1 MSVPDHRTYGPNH
14 SDGPAPETVRRW
26 LLAAGVALLA
36 LLLGYIMW
44 SNTTNSG
51 LSSDRDKQ
59 RAGKTSAQASL
70 SAVAP
75 IASEGKAIAA
85 QIETECKADATFR
98 ADHPQ
103 LCPRAS
109 QLATAT
115 PTLPPRPVVHEIVST
130 AIVGGHLMVTYRNP
144 AQTVD
149 LGRVTGSKGLRGK
162 TGASGKPA
170 PTITPSPGQS
180 GANGRGIT
188 GALVTTDGH
197 LILSFTD
204 DTTQDVGVVVGPAG
218 ADGKDGVSFKSAAI
232 VDGHLIVT
240 RSDGTTQ
247 DAGELPVGPPCPAGY
262 SQATVTPRPVES
274 PGETWVVCASN

>member
-1 MSVPDHRTYGPNH
+1 MSVPDHRVPSH

-26 LLAAGVALLA
+26 WLLTGVAAVVLVAGWMVWQTVSTVSL
-36 LLLGYIMW
+36 
-44 SNTTNSG
+44 TNA
-51 LSSDRDKQ
+51 KNAAQ
-59 RAGKTSAQASL
+59 AGKTSAQESL

-85 QIETECKADATFR
+85 QIEAECKSDRAFR
-98 ADHPQ
+98 LDHPE

-109 QLATAT
+109 QFATAT
-115 PTLPPRPVVHEIVST
+115 PTLPPRPAVHEIVST

-144 AQTVD
+144 TQTVD

-170 PTITPSPGQS
+170 PTKS
-180 GANGRGIT
+180 GVNGRGIT

-204 DTTQDVGVVVGPAG
+204 NTTQDVGVVVGK
-218 ADGKDGVSFKSAAI
+218 DGKDGTDGVSFQSAAI
-232 VDGHLIVT
+232 VNGHLIVT

-262 SQATVTPRPVES
+262 SQTTVTPHPVES
-274 PGETWVVCASN
+274 PGQTWVVCASD